1 MARTKS
7 IDYPTWTKRS
17 FLFGLG
23 LFLTGLLAD
32 LLVSTYFGPVPAWE
46 HTLFVDLEFLGI
58 FVALLAPIVFG
69 IVMPLIE

>member
-7 IDYPTWTKRS
+7 IDYPMWTKRS
-17 FLFGLG
+17 FLTGISMFLFGLVAEFVG
-23 LFLTGLLAD
+23 
-32 LLVSTYFGPVPAWE
+32 STYFGPLPAWE